1 MALFLHRIL
10 LLLIILLGIE
20 ETLWWSAG
28 FGILSLNHCRKSSF
42 LLHRSW
48 YFEWI
53 TKTVWIIWW
62 CCDLHMQQQFYSFS
76 QGTNDFS
83 LYFTKFTKFL
93 DELLPLQFIP
103 DYTCEAAI
111 TINKFFEDQQLI
123 QLLMGLNE
131 SYKSS

>member
-1 MALFLHRIL
+1 
-10 LLLIILLGIE
+10 
-20 ETLWWSAG
+20 
-28 FGILSLNHCRKSSF
+28 
-42 LLHRSW
+42 
-48 YFEWI
+48 
-53 TKTVWIIWW
+53 
-62 CCDLHMQQQFYSFS
+62 MQQQFYSFS